1 MKLLLTGSLL
11 AVVLSHQFLMV
22 YAVYQLAKR
31 RKSYVWY
38 YGLLLVLC

>member
-1 MKLLLTGSLL
+1 MKLLLTGAVLS
-11 AVVLSHQFLMV
+11 VVLCNQFLVM

-38 YGLLLVLC
+38 YGLLLVLV